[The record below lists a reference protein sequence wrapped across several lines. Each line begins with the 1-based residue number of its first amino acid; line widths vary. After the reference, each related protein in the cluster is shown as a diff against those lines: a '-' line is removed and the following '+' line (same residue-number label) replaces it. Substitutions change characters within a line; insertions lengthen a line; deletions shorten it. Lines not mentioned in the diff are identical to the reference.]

1 MSGGYDLYHFNGY
14 LWRKVIESSD
24 SIYGV
29 WGSAENDVYASGDWG
44 DVFHYNGTGWTQI
57 DCTSELVGDTLFN
70 IWGSSAGDIFAVG
83 DEGAILHYFVAPP
96 TAPLVSTGVATDIST
111 DAAILNGTLNSM
123 GSCGLVNVSFQYGT
137 ASGLY
142 IAETIAQPKIL
153 AGPFQAVIETG
164 SGFSNQ
170 TVYFR
175 AKAACAAGTAY
186 GTESSFPAGTHSF
199 MGLQSHSGTVNSM
212 PPTQP
217 VPVEIAN
224 VSVQVASLSPVRVG
238 PGKPVTVNA
247 VVANTGSADGSA
259 RIKLYVNGEEQDSRG
274 VAVGAGRT
282 VPVTFSYRQK
292 QPGTYYVYVANISAG
307 SFTVEEMVDPDLI
320 LYLSS
325 ALILIALIL
334 GVFYITARKNRR
346 PV

>member
-1 MSGGYDLYHFNGY
+1 
-14 LWRKVIESSD
+14 
-24 SIYGV
+24 
-29 WGSAENDVYASGDWG
+29 
-44 DVFHYNGTGWTQI
+44 
-57 DCTSELVGDTLFN
+57 
-70 IWGSSAGDIFAVG
+70 
-83 DEGAILHYFVAPP
+83 
-96 TAPLVSTGVATDIST
+96 
-111 DAAILNGTLNSM
+111 M
-123 GSCGLVNVSFQYGT
+123 GSCGLVNASFQYGV

-142 IAETIAQPKIL
+142 IAETIAQPMSSV
-153 AGPFQAVIETG
+153 GPFQAVIETG
-164 SGFSNQ
+164 SDFSNQ

-186 GTESSFPAGTHSF
+186 GAESSFPAGTQSF
-199 MGLQSHSGTVNSM
+199 VGLQSHSGTVNSM

-224 VSVQVASLSPVRVG
+224 VSVQVASLSPSRVG

-247 VVANTGSADGSA
+247 VVANNSSVDGSA
-259 RIKLYVNGEEQDSRG
+259 RIKLYVNGEEKDSRG

-282 VPVTFSYRQK
+282 APVTFTYSQK
-292 QPGTYYVYVANISAG
+292 QPGTYNVYVGNISAG
-307 SFTVEEMVDPDLI
+307 SFAVDEMIDPDLI

-334 GVFYITARKNRR
+334 GVFYITAKRNRR